1 MTINDERSQRRVL
14 RIFAGVLAVLCVFGS
29 IIYLGKRTSPI
40 LEPDPSSSKEDLS
53 GEKKSLLD
61 EQYQE
66 LFKALSEDD
75 IGRACTLCDTIV
87 PDLSGDLSSGDS
99 LEREIFLLCE
109 SARERDLATKKAL
122 IEKRI
127 ASLSE
132 GALVKRLEEYR
143 RILSL
148 DKNDR
153 NCLEKV
159 RALEEQI
166 LQTSQ
171 EKLEKALEEKDFSKA
186 HSLCGEL
193 PQFFLVSP
201 DVLDPL
207 CDQASKEWKKRR
219 IQTILAQVKP
229 LPASD
234 YLGNLRGY
242 RELAVLDPTKE
253 LYWEKIERYRASAEK
268 ARSRSLRRAE
278 ARMTYDVNTGTFWY
292 FPSIAEKR
300 HSQEGAHIYFYIG
313 QKDDGTTPR
322 LRLVCLL
329 NRKEPFSADQLILSF
344 EGGKYAFPLEK
355 KWVHFTEGFMW
366 CDILIPESGKILDL
380 LERFSQASKGS
391 FAFAGSGKEPLLGWT
406 LSGKELQG
414 LRRMLGLYEDLQK

>member
-14 RIFAGVLAVLCVFGS
+14 RIFAGVLAVLCVFGG

-40 LEPDPSSSKEDLS
+40 LEPAPSSSKEDLS

-148 DKNDR
+148 PRSGD
-153 NCLEKV
+153 
-159 RALEEQI
+159 
-166 LQTSQ
+166 
-171 EKLEKALEEKDFSKA
+171 
-186 HSLCGEL
+186 SL
-193 PQFFLVSP
+193 
-201 DVLDPL
+201 
-207 CDQASKEWKKRR
+207 
-219 IQTILAQVKP
+219 
-229 LPASD
+229 
-234 YLGNLRGY
+234 Y
-242 RELAVLDPTKE
+242 
-253 LYWEKIERYRASAEK
+253 
-268 ARSRSLRRAE
+268 
-278 ARMTYDVNTGTFWY
+278 
-292 FPSIAEKR
+292 
-300 HSQEGAHIYFYIG
+300 
-313 QKDDGTTPR
+313 
-322 LRLVCLL
+322 
-329 NRKEPFSADQLILSF
+329 
-344 EGGKYAFPLEK
+344 
-355 KWVHFTEGFMW
+355 
-366 CDILIPESGKILDL
+366 
-380 LERFSQASKGS
+380 
-391 FAFAGSGKEPLLGWT
+391 
-406 LSGKELQG
+406 
-414 LRRMLGLYEDLQK
+414 